1 MKKNRFGLAALALAV
16 AAGTAAPAFA
26 GGVPPTLTKD
36 FSPTVI
42 TDGGTTVLTFT
53 LTNPAGAPAVSN
65 VGFTDT
71 LPAGLVVA
79 PGSVGGTCANAAAA
93 TTATAGTHLI
103 TVSNLQVPAGAPATS
118 STCVVTVAVTNA
130 PGQLNP
136 DCTGNPAAFTNTATG
151 VTVTNAING
160 VVPSCLTVLGVTPV
174 TSTATNTPTNTPTDT
189 PTNTPTDTPTATPSN
204 TPTTV
209 PPTATA
215 TVVTGGGPPL
225 GSIPTLSAG
234 MLALLAVALAGG
246 ALFLVR
252 RS

>member
-1 MKKNRFGLAALALAV
+1 MKRNCFTVPALVLAFAV
-16 AAGTAAPAFA
+16 AAGAAAPAFA
-26 GGVPPTLTKD
+26 GGAPPTLTKV
-36 FSPTVI
+36 FSPSAI

-71 LPAGLVVA
+71 LPAGLVVGV
-79 PGSVGGTCANAAAA
+79 GSVGGTCANAAAA

-103 TVSNLQVPAGAPATS
+103 TVTNLQVPAGAPAATS
-118 STCVVTVAVTNA
+118 QCTVAVNVTNTT
-130 PGQLNP
+130 GQLNP
-136 DCTGNPAAFTNTATG
+136 DCASNPANFTNTAAG

-160 VVPSCLTVLGVTPV
+160 VAPACLFVIPVTP
-174 TSTATNTPTNTPTDT
+174 TTPTATPTNTPTNTPTST
-189 PTNTPTDTPTATPSN
+189 PTNTPTN

-215 TVVTGGGPPL
+215 TVVSGGGPPI

-234 MLALLAVALAGG
+234 MLALLAAALAGG
-246 ALFLVR
+246 ALFLMR